1 MFDFSSLKI
10 WLDVAL
16 LIIPLLVGMFLVYK
30 LVLPKNPKLGL
41 GILAGMGAI
50 GAFLVHRKLKKAF
63 AVEDKLAEFNENY
76 AQFKE
81 IQKRRQEA
89 VTANQQV
96 IKVLEERKKKLEK
109 NADKYRTELQ
119 LIDAE
124 LKDRL
129 ALNEKLIHDAESFVS
144 TVKERSAQR
153 KKLLSTD
160 LPAENATDDSAQGD
174 IEINGFRL
182 IEE

>member
-1 MFDFSSLKI
+1 MLDFNSLRV

-16 LIIPLLVGMFLVYK
+16 LLLPLLIAAVLIYK
-30 LVLPKNPKLGL
+30 LVLPKHPKLGL
-41 GILAGMGAI
+41 GILAGMSAI

-63 AVEDKLAEFNENY
+63 AVEDKLAEFNEDY
-76 AQFKE
+76 AKFKE
-81 IQKRRQEA
+81 IQKRRQQA

-96 IKVLEERKKKLEK
+96 IKVLEKQREKLAKDAEK
-109 NADKYRTELQ
+109 YKTELQ

-129 ALNEKLIHDAESFVS
+129 ALNEKLIKDAESFVAS
-144 TVKERSAQR
+144 AKERSERR
-153 KKLLSTD
+153 KKLLTSD
-160 LPAENATDDSAQGD
+160 LPPVAETPDAEKKD
-174 IEINGFRL
+174 IEIDGFRL